1 MTDKERLE
9 ELRQYSG
16 MTWKELAEKIGTAP
30 QTFTD
35 IRGGRHGI
43 SKGIANKILT
53 VFPDLRQEWVV
64 FGKGPMTKQESQRNI
79 PLFESTT
86 ASDGGSLDNSRA
98 IGCINVGS
106 CFPRAELAMRN
117 TSDCM
122 IEYPNGCILVLRRV
136 CDINMLVPGG
146 NYVVETKEFALPKRI
161 QRGSKE
167 SHIALYSTNQE
178 KYPDGRLIYEPF
190 EIPMDSVMRV
200 FSIIGYIFTQA
211 TEITTVQ
218 P

>member
-43 SKGIANKILT
+43 SKGLASKIQSA
-53 VFPDLRQEWVV
+53 FPDLRQEWVV
-64 FGKGPMTKQESQRNI
+64 FGKGPMTKQEQSRNI
-79 PLFESTT
+79 PLFESTNT
-86 ASDGGSLDNSRA
+86 DGGAFDESRA

-122 IEYPNGCILVLRRV
+122 SEYPNGCILILRRV
-136 CDINMLVPGG
+136 SDVNILVPGG
-146 NYVVETKEFALPKRI
+146 NYVVETKEFALPKRM
-161 QRGSKE
+161 QKGSKE
-167 SHIALYSTNQE
+167 NYIALYSTNE
-178 KYPDGRLIYEPF
+178 SKYPDGKLIYEPF
-190 EIPMDSVMRV
+190 EIPMDSVMRI

-211 TEITTVQ
+211 TEITAVQ
-218 P
+218 S